1 MSSEF
6 SEKNYS
12 SKMDKSIQSLKKDFS
27 TLRTGRANSNMLDT
41 IKVNVYGQLMPIE
54 QLGTV
59 SVPEARLISIQ
70 VWDKANTVLIDS
82 AIQKSELGIN
92 PQIDGQIIRLRI
104 PDLTE
109 ERRKDLIK
117 VLKNMGEK
125 GKVSIRNIRREA
137 NEELKKK
144 LKDKIITED
153 ENKTFEKNIQKLTD
167 VNIESIDKILSD
179 KEKEILQ
186 VWINSTTLP
195 LLWMVMGGGA
205 KKEIKEE
212 ISVISMELKQL
223 KRL

>member
-6 SEKNYS
+6 NEKNYS
-12 SKMDKSIQSLKKDFS
+12 NKMDKSIQSLKKDIS
-27 TLRTGRANSNMLDT
+27 TLRTGRASVNMLDT
-41 IKVNVYGQLMPIE
+41 IKIDVYGQLMPIE

-70 VWDKANTVLIDS
+70 VWDKSNISSIES

-117 VLKNMGEK
+117 ILKNMGEK
-125 GKVSIRNIRREA
+125 SRVSIRNIRREA

-144 LKDKIITED
+144 LKDKTISED
-153 ENKTFEKNIQKLTD
+153 QSKNYEKNIQKLTD
-167 VNIESIDKILSD
+167 TNIENIEKILSI
-179 KEKEILQ
+179 KEKEIIQ
-186 VWINSTTLP
+186 I
-195 LLWMVMGGGA
+195 
-205 KKEIKEE
+205 
-212 ISVISMELKQL
+212 
-223 KRL
+223 

>member
-6 SEKNYS
+6 NEKNYS
-12 SKMDKSIQSLKKDFS
+12 YKMDKSIQSFKKDLS
-27 TLRTGRANSNMLDT
+27 TLRTGRANSSMLDT
-41 IKVNVYGQLMPIE
+41 IKVDVYGQLMPID

-70 VWDKANTVLIDS
+70 VWDKANITLIDS

-92 PQIDGQIIRLRI
+92 PQIDGQIIRLRV

-117 VLKNMGEK
+117 ILKGMGEK

-144 LKDKIITED
+144 LKDKVISED
-153 ENKTFEKNIQKLTD
+153 QSKTFEKNIQKLTD
-167 VNIESIDKILSD
+167 NNIENIDKILGE

-186 VWINSTTLP
+186 I
-195 LLWMVMGGGA
+195 
-205 KKEIKEE
+205 
-212 ISVISMELKQL
+212 
-223 KRL
+223 